1 MSNLFFSMFLK
12 KLFSYIILFGANRL
26 ILSGK
31 YLILLHFYYVF
42 KEFIMILSCSNI
54 CKSFGENDILKQVS
68 FHIEDHEKAAIVG
81 INGAGKSTL
90 LKVLIGKLNAD
101 DGVVTWAKGAS
112 IGYLAQHQD
121 LEGAETIYDAL
132 LEVKKPVIQME
143 ARIRSLELE
152 MKSAS
157 GDELET
163 KLSEYSRLN
172 HEFEMADGYSY
183 QSEITGVLK
192 GLGFT
197 EDEFSKPITA
207 LSGGQKTRVSLG
219 KLLLTK
225 PDILLLDEPTNHLD
239 MESIAWL
246 ETYLRNYSGAVIIVA
261 HDRYFLDRVV
271 TKIIE
276 LDMGHCTVFSGNY
289 SAYSDKKA
297 MLRDAAIRAYLNQQQ
312 EIRHQEAVIAKLKS
326 FNREKSIK
334 RAESR
339 EKMLDKIER
348 LEKPTQANDSMDIRL
363 EPDVVSGN
371 DVLTVTDLSKSFDT
385 QTLFT
390 NVDFEI
396 KRGER
401 VAIIGN
407 NGTGKTTLLKIING
421 IIPADSGQ
429 IRLGSK
435 VHIGYYDQ
443 EHQVLH
449 MDKTLFQEIQDT
461 YPNMNNTQIRNTLA
475 AFLFTGD
482 DVFKLIRDLSG
493 GERGRVSLAKLM
505 LSDAN
510 FLLLDEPTN
519 HLDITSKEILES
531 ALNRYTG
538 TVLYVSHD
546 RYFINRTATRILDL
560 TDGSFINYIGNYD
573 YYLEKKEDV
582 EAAFAARQMAEAGNN
597 RTAGANGTQAQS
609 VSAVSGVSSASS
621 QAPMT
626 ASAAGSLADG
636 KMDWK
641 AQKEEQARL
650 RKRQNELKKVEDK
663 IHELETRDG
672 EIDEL
677 LSQEDVYTDVSRLME
692 LNKEKESIQKELEVL
707 YEKWEEL
714 AE

>member
-1 MSNLFFSMFLK
+1 
-12 KLFSYIILFGANRL
+12 
-26 ILSGK
+26 
-31 YLILLHFYYVF
+31 
-42 KEFIMILSCSNI
+42 MILACQGI
-54 CKSFGENDILKQVS
+54 CKSFGEKEILKDAS
-68 FHIEDHEKAAIVG
+68 FHIEEREKVALIG
-81 INGAGKSTL
+81 NNGAGKTTL
-90 LKVLIGKLNAD
+90 LRIIMEELSAD
-101 DGVVTWAKGAS
+101 SGNVILAKDKRM
-112 IGYLAQHQD
+112 GYLAQYQD
-121 LEGAETIYDAL
+121 IYGQRTIYEEL
-132 LEVKKPVIQME
+132 LTTKQHILDME
-143 ARIRSLELE
+143 ERMRSIELE
-152 MKSAS
+152 MKHVQ
-157 GDELET
+157 GEELEQLMNT
-163 KLSEYSRLN
+163 YTRLT
-172 HEFEMADGYSY
+172 HEFELENGYAY
-183 QSEITGVLK
+183 KSELTGILK
-192 GLGFT
+192 GLGFGE
-197 EDEFSKPITA
+197 EDFEKPIET
-207 LSGGQKTRVSLG
+207 LSGGQKTRVALG
-219 KLLLTK
+219 KLLISR

-246 ETYLRNYSGAVIIVA
+246 ETYLLNYPGAVFIVS
-261 HDRYFLDRVV
+261 HDRYFLDKVV
-271 TKIIE
+271 TKVVEIE
-276 LDMGHCTVFSGNY
+276 AGQVISFQGNY
-289 SAYSDKKA
+289 SSYAEKKA
-297 MLRDAAIRAYLNQQQ
+297 QLRDAQYKAYLNQQR
-312 EIRHQEAVIAKLKS
+312 EIKHQEAVIVKLKS
-326 FNREKSIK
+326 FNREKSIR

-339 EKMLDKIER
+339 EKMLDKIQR
-348 LEKPTQANDSMDIRL
+348 LDKPVEIQTHMRLSL
-363 EPDVVSGN
+363 EPRTVSGN
-371 DVLTVTDLSKSFDT
+371 DVLTVEDLSKSFPG

-390 NVDFEI
+390 NISFQI

-401 VAIIGN
+401 IALIGN
-407 NGTGKTTLLKIING
+407 NGTGKTTMLKILNSIL
-421 IIPADSGQ
+421 PADSGSFS
-429 IRLGSK
+429 LGSK
-435 VHIGYYDQ
+435 VQIGYYDQ